1 MQNPTAKEKYHSFI
15 FKGRWLRGWKNKTDE
30 VTIFF
35 VGGGG
40 PELSAVYNTY

>member
-40 PELSAVYNTY
+40 TVAVSG